1 MEILVQISGI
11 CGSVITIITLV
22 TLLFRPARQCILKFI
37 NGRKEAEEAEK
48 LSEQEEMETKE
59 RLNRIEELMQTLA
72 DNQESLSK
80 VLSVHNTEQK
90 AESEK
95 LRLSQQCMIRSS
107 ITHMYY
113 KYKEA
118 QCLPVHEKE
127 NLVALKTS
135 YDQLDGNSYVHSIY
149 EEMMEWDTVIK

>member
-1 MEILVQISGI
+1 MEILVQISGV
-11 CGSVITIITLV
+11 CGSIITIITLA
-22 TLLFRPARQCILKFI
+22 TLLFRPARKCVVGIIK
-37 NGRKEAEEAEK
+37 GKKET
-48 LSEQEEMETKE
+48 EQEEMETKE

-80 VLSVHNTEQK
+80 VLSVQNSEQK

>member
-59 RLNRIEELMQTLA
+59 RLNHIEELMQTLA

-80 VLSVHNTEQK
+80 VLSVQNTEQK

-127 NLVALKTS
+127 NLVALETS

>member
-1 MEILVQISGI
+1 MEILVQISGV
-11 CGSVITIITLV
+11 CGSIITIITLA
-22 TLLFRPARQCILKFI
+22 TLLFRPARKCVIGIIK
-37 NGRKEAEEAEK
+37 GKKET
-48 LSEQEEMETKE
+48 EQEEMETKE
-59 RLNRIEELMQTLA
+59 RLNRIKELMQTLA

-80 VLSVHNTEQK
+80 VLSVQNSEQK

>member
-1 MEILVQISGI
+1 
-11 CGSVITIITLV
+11 
-22 TLLFRPARQCILKFI
+22 
-37 NGRKEAEEAEK
+37 
-48 LSEQEEMETKE
+48 METKE
-59 RLNRIEELMQTLA
+59 RLNHIEELMQTLA

-80 VLSVHNTEQK
+80 VLSVQNTEQK

-127 NLVALKTS
+127 NLVALETS

>member
-48 LSEQEEMETKE
+48 LSEHEKMETKA
-59 RLNRIEELMQTLA
+59 RLNRIEELMQTLV
-72 DNQESLSK
+72 DNQTSLSETLK
-80 VLSVHNTEQK
+80 VQNDKQK
-90 AESEK
+90 ADSEK
-95 LRLSQQCMIRSS
+95 SRLSQQCMIRSS

-113 KYKEA
+113 KYKEVK
-118 QCLPVHEKE
+118 CLPVHEKA
-127 NLVALKTS
+127 NLIALKAS